1 MGNAESGQT
10 GVGQTGAGKTGT
22 APGSMTGFG
31 RADGSLAATRWTW
44 ELRSVNGKGLDVRL
58 RLPPGLEA
66 LEAPVRDMVGKR
78 LARGNVTAGLSFQR
92 NQGDLV
98 PHINEAALNAVL
110 SALET
115 VRRRVPDA
123 GPVALDGILAQ
134 KGVIEWK
141 DAVEEEGER
150 EALEAALLASLG
162 EALEALVAMRASEG
176 QAIETVLR
184 GQLSTIAALTAQA
197 EAAPCRSPE
206 TIRARLAAQVS
217 ALMETGAAL
226 DPARLHQEA
235 ALLATRVDIREEL
248 DRLVAHV
255 AAARA
260 LLDAGGPVGRRLD
273 FLAQEFNREA
283 NTLCSKSNGT
293 ELTAIGLELKTVI
306 DQMREQIQNL
316 E

>member
-1 MGNAESGQT
+1 MAGETQD
-10 GVGQTGAGKTGT
+10 GAKLR
-22 APGSMTGFG
+22 SMTGFG
-31 RADGSLAATRWTW
+31 RAEGGIGAARWTW
-44 ELRSVNGKGLDVRL
+44 ELRSVNGKGLDLRL
-58 RLPPGLEA
+58 RLPAGLEA
-66 LEAPVRDMVGKR
+66 LEAPTREVLSKR
-78 LARGNVTAGLSFQR
+78 LSRGNVTAGLSYQR
-92 NQGDLV
+92 SQGEFA
-98 PHINEAALNAVL
+98 PQINEAALNAVL

-123 GPVALDGILAQ
+123 APIALDGILAQ

-141 DAVEEEGER
+141 EPEEDETER
-150 EALEAALLASLG
+150 SALDAALLASL
-162 EALEALVAMRASEG
+162 AQAADALVAMREAEG
-176 QAIETVLR
+176 ATIEEVLR
-184 GQLSTIAALTAQA
+184 GHLRQIARLTAEA

-206 TIRARLAAQVS
+206 AIRAKLAQQVG

-235 ALLATRVDIREEL
+235 ALLATKVDIREEL

-255 AAARA
+255 AAAVA
-260 LLDAGGPVGRRLD
+260 LLDGAGPVGRKLD

-293 ELTAIGLELKTVI
+293 DLTAIGLELKTVI